1 MGGPFDITKEYAV
14 SKKYTI
20 IAVLV
25 AILLIVTYVVID
37 VVLFVEEVTFSSVG
51 SEIVAYVYPLITMI
65 IMILQFAT
73 MALLIKQKFKWINL
87 KLRQIQETWHDFNKE
102 NPVETPP
109 NVRAISP
116 FISRNLLISEKTS
129 QNLESLRRRHYEL
142 CGISEN
148 LNHIYNLPIL
158 TTSLNLFIS
167 ITFTMYFY
175 FVSNSKRKGEKPVLY
190 SVYYGLNGLIN
201 CAILLTM
208 VVAASRATN
217 EV

>member
-102 NPVETPP
+102 KPVETPP
-109 NVRAISP
+109 KVRSISP
-116 FISRNLLISEKTS
+116 FISRN
-129 QNLESLRRRHYEL
+129 
-142 CGISEN
+142 
-148 LNHIYNLPIL
+148 
-158 TTSLNLFIS
+158 
-167 ITFTMYFY
+167 M
-175 FVSNSKRKGEKPVLY
+175 
-190 SVYYGLNGLIN
+190 
-201 CAILLTM
+201 
-208 VVAASRATN
+208 
-217 EV
+217 